1 MTGNV
6 KFKLVA
12 SGKDV
17 NKETGLKN
25 RATKMHNKGLIK
37 KAGIKAHVSK
47 SPKLTISHDK
57 IVKAIVDSLDQ
68 TNHDVI
74 LNWGQEKK
82 AHIRG
87 FCPDII
93 MASKGTSHAKFIFE
107 VVSNNGI
114 TEVTAK
120 QWKKCVDVI
129 NATPCIV
136 VPEAH
141 ILEAERICNR
151 VGVSTRFATY
161 DVDSTGN
168 VSLKFK

>member
-1 MTGNV
+1 MNENV
-6 KFKLVA
+6 KFKPTSLGKVVN
-12 SGKDV
+12 KDV
-17 NKETGLKN
+17 TRECKTAKMRGRKIKN
-25 RATKMHNKGLIK
+25 RFVTK
-37 KAGIKAHVSK
+37 AQAQ
-47 SPKLTISHDK
+47 KLSIPHGK

-87 FCPDII
+87 FSPDII

-107 VVSNNGI
+107 VVSNKGI
-114 TEVTAK
+114 TEVAAK

-161 DVDSTGN
+161 SVDSIGN